1 MYLLSELSHR
11 AVGKSLSPAHLRFPE
26 SSLLPPPPSFEAQKV
41 VLMML
46 VACFDAQAQCRSLRK
61 KNQSQ
66 KTLRPPSKLECFLL
80 PVFFFLS
87 SSNLRLISS
96 IHMRSI
102 VSAARRAVTHSRI
115 DM

>member
-1 MYLLSELSHR
+1 ME
-11 AVGKSLSPAHLRFPE
+11 KW
-26 SSLLPPPPSFEAQKV
+26 
-41 VLMML
+41 
-46 VACFDAQAQCRSLRK
+46 K